1 MKRNYSKKLVENK
14 MNQSEN
20 KSVSFGLQQLQR
32 DGIINILSSNLKVK
46 ELLLFGSRA
55 KGNFRQASDVDIAIK
70 GDDLTLNDLLDLSNS
85 LDSLWLPFKI
95 DLVNYSRISESD
107 LIDHI
112 DRVGKTLYKRN

>member
-1 MKRNYSKKLVENK
+1 

-85 LDSLWLPFKI
+85 LESLWLPFKI

>member
-85 LDSLWLPFKI
+85 LESLWLPFKI